1 MSVRNRIL
9 TAAIAVAAI
18 AAAPRPASADWTITP
33 FVGWNTGGSADVN
46 GSDGTTRTSKFEHK
60 IDYGVSIAGMGAN
73 GVIGAEF
80 DLGYSPNFFETN
92 NTNGDGFNF
101 TNDSNVLTA
110 MGNLIVGIPIGGH
123 GGSIRP
129 YALAGVGLVRS
140 NVQTVG
146 DVFDVRT
153 KNDFGFDV
161 GGGAMAFLAQNI
173 GLRGDIRYFRSFDG
187 SSDNIT
193 TLGVSNFNFW
203 RASAGVTFKF

>member
-1 MSVRNRIL
+1 MSVCKRLL
-9 TAAIAVAAI
+9 TAAIATAAI
-18 AAAPRPASADWTITP
+18 GMAPRPASADWTITP

-60 IDYGVSIAGMGAN
+60 IDYGVSIAGMGN
-73 GVIGAEF
+73 GAIGAEF
-80 DLGYSPNFFETN
+80 DLGYSPNFFETGT
-92 NTNGDGFNF
+92 TNGDGFDF

-110 MGNLIVGIPIGGH
+110 MGNVIVGIPVGGH

-129 YALAGVGLVRS
+129 YAVGGVGLIRT

-161 GGGAMAFLAQNI
+161 GGGVMGFFAQNV
-173 GLRGDIRYFRSFDG
+173 GLRGDIRYFRSFSG
-187 SSDNIT
+187 SDDNFTGI
-193 TLGVSNFNFW
+193 GVSDFNFW